1 MYINYKK
8 KYNERYS
15 TILNLY
21 SWVVLFLVFFQ
32 YGLVFSQENV
42 PELDIDVTEGVVEP
56 IPIAFPNF
64 ITTDFSS
71 SIIANEISKVVKN
84 DLLQTALFRIVPD
97 GSYISDVTS
106 IDSPVRFADWR
117 AINSDLLVVGD
128 VSVINDTI
136 TIKFRL
142 WDVVGQ
148 NEIFKGVQFK
158 GPSNSIRRIAHK
170 VLSLIHI

>member
-8 KYNERYS
+8 KYNEKYL

-84 DLLQTALFRIVPD
+84 
-97 GSYISDVTS
+97 
-106 IDSPVRFADWR
+106 
-117 AINSDLLVVGD
+117 
-128 VSVINDTI
+128 
-136 TIKFRL
+136 
-142 WDVVGQ
+142 
-148 NEIFKGVQFK
+148 
-158 GPSNSIRRIAHK
+158 
-170 VLSLIHI
+170 